1 MYDQLWE
8 ESPRIRQER
17 ARSRAEGKAEGKAEG
32 ELQVARRMFVNI
44 VSARFPALAELAK
57 QQAAQINNPAALDIL
72 AQKVVIAPDESA
84 VRWLLSPPV
93 AS

>member
-8 ESPRIRQER
+8 ESPRIQRER
-17 ARSRAEGKAEGKAEG
+17 ARSRVEGKAEG
-32 ELQVARRMFVNI
+32 ELQGARRMFVNI
-44 VSARFPALAELAK
+44 VSARYPSLAELAK

-72 AQKVVIAPDESA
+72 AQKVVIAPDEDA
-84 VRWLLSPPV
+84 VRRLLSPPL